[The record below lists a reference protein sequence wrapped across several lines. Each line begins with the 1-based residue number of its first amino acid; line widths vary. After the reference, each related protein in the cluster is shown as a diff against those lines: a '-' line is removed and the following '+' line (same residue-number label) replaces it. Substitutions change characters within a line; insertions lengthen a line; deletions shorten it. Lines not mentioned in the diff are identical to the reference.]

1 MFLPQSRA
9 SSGALC
15 APRRCDPRAH
25 LRRSARARRHSQATA
40 VHHHPE
46 QRLCSEV
53 ARQPQRIYYDYG
65 ADPNSGLPSGGH
77 VEATMSTEDRDYH
90 REENELNSVIDETA
104 KRPKNQRIPTLI
116 IVLIWIRIRP
126 HHVG

>member
-1 MFLPQSRA
+1 MRA
-9 SSGALC
+9 THKQQ
-15 APRRCDPRAH
+15 RYI
-25 LRRSARARRHSQATA
+25 T
-40 VHHHPE
+40 
-46 QRLCSEV
+46 RLCSEG

-104 KRPKNQRIPTLI
+104 KRPKNNASQR
-116 IVLIWIRIRP
+116 
-126 HHVG
+126 